1 MVVTSEAN
9 LERSIA
15 EKEAC
20 IEAVEDV
27 LSKMKE
33 LAAELQRNLQQQNSA
48 ARTGIYKP
56 VFVLGAHCCYC
67 SVHGA

>member
-33 LAAELQRNLQQQNSA
+33 LAAELQRNLQQQQ
-48 ARTGIYKP
+48 
-56 VFVLGAHCCYC
+56 
-67 SVHGA
+67 

>member
-1 MVVTSEAN
+1 MPSTNSSPSPNWMVVTSEAN

-33 LAAELQRNLQQQNSA
+33 LAAELQRNLQQQQ
-48 ARTGIYKP
+48 
-56 VFVLGAHCCYC
+56 
-67 SVHGA
+67 